1 MITLARLDLPRLRPH
16 ARALATLTAWG
27 AYVGA
32 FADGASSP
40 PPPRLEP
47 ASLDAPARITLPL
60 ADGARIYA
68 VGAGVRHALVAAADG
83 AGGAPAR
90 TQLLGFGLN
99 RRGQLGAAS
108 TAPPA
113 ALVRSTVPGRVV
125 QIACGREHSA
135 LLTRS
140 PARGRRAAVM
150 TCGANAHGQLGY
162 ATAEPF
168 GDCWRP
174 VAALDRLMLAGETAA
189 KVQCGLDHTLV
200 LTTRGRVFAMG
211 WGADGQ
217 LGAGPGA
224 TGDAAGPVLVHGL
237 PRPVVD
243 IAASTDFALAVD
255 AAGALYYW
263 GNAEYGQA
271 MTGARIDQVLAPIR
285 ARLAPAPVV
294 AIAAAGT
301 LALAVAGADRS
312 LYVCGYGALGLG
324 PERTA
329 TLEPLSIPALGAVS
343 RIWATTDRCLALDAA
358 GRLHSWGLANAA
370 GRLGLASDPAHEGA
384 LPANV
389 FAPQPLPIDP
399 GDIDP
404 DLVALGNDIALVAKN
419 SAVD

>member
-1 MITLARLDLPRLRPH
+1 MITLARLHLPRLRPH
-16 ARALATLTAWG
+16 TRTLATVTAWG

-32 FADGASSP
+32 FADGAS

-47 ASLDAPARITLPL
+47 ASLDVPAKITLPL
-60 ADGARIYA
+60 TDSARIHA
-68 VGAGVRHALVAAADG
+68 VGAGVRHALIAAADSS
-83 AGGAPAR
+83 GGPPTH

-108 TAPPA
+108 TAPPT
-113 ALVRSTVPGRVV
+113 ALVQSLVPGRVV

-140 PARGRRAAVM
+140 PAQGRRTTVM

-168 GDCWRP
+168 GDLWRP
-174 VAALDRLMLAGETAA
+174 VEALDGLMLADEAAA

-200 LTTRGRVFAMG
+200 LTTHGRVFAMG

-217 LGAGPGA
+217 LGAGPGL
-224 TGDAAGPVLVHGL
+224 TGDSADPVLVHGL
-237 PRPVVD
+237 PHPVID
-243 IAASTDFALAVD
+243 ISASTDFALAID
-255 AAGALYYW
+255 ATGALYYW

-271 MTGARIDQVLAPIR
+271 MTGARIDQVLVPTR
-285 ARLAPAPVV
+285 AHLAPAPVV

-329 TLEPLSIPALGAVS
+329 TLEPLCIAALGAVS
-343 RIWATTDRCLALDAA
+343 RVWATTDRCLALDAD

-370 GRLGLASDPAHEGA
+370 GRLGLATDTARGDP

-404 DLVALGNDIALVAKN
+404 DLVALGNDIALIAKN
-419 SAVD
+419 HTVAE